1 MNYIAEKSFWE
12 TLLSAAKIR
21 HHEEVLK
28 ISRILQD
35 EEHPSLKYHKS
46 VDIYLFWSV
55 ISKNVNYITKTD
67 PIMDD
72 RNDIGKEILLVSQV
86 YYQNVVY
93 FAKKKKLMFDIFKY
107 LIYIYL
113 NS

>member
-1 MNYIAEKSFWE
+1 M
-12 TLLSAAKIR
+12 LSAAKIR

-93 FAKKKKLMFDIFKY
+93 FAKKKKV
-107 LIYIYL
+107 
-113 NS
+113 NV